1 MTKALGELVTLPEL
15 FNLGRHTVINNVEVQ
30 RFLQLFKGK
39 SNTYV
44 KNELPKEKPQAG
56 EKIKT
61 KITNN
66 EGKVDKDLM
75 SHHLEGDY
83 GAGICPVNAEGKCYF
98 GVLDIDY
105 YKSKIRKVLQFI
117 REYQLPLLPFRS
129 KSGGLHV
136 YLMLSKSVSAKTM
149 RETLNLISYYFCLD
163 IIYGKGKVEVFPK
176 QDKAEGFGSSVT
188 LPYFNA
194 ENPYTYLLDL
204 EGNQVDF
211 REALNY
217 IQNHLTTIENV
228 KEALEKLPFSD
239 APPCIQR
246 LLISGEI
253 GSEDSGR
260 NNFLFS
266 FAVYAKK
273 KYGAGF
279 EDYVHQV
286 NDTFEVPL
294 EDSVVDQICN
304 SVSTNEYVYKCKD
317 IPCNGFC
324 NKSECRKREF
334 GLGRDKGHF
343 TGIDYGQLYRYK
355 TAEPYYIWELRLQG
369 QEKWVNVVFKDE
381 GYLLDQKNFAK
392 MCVRYLNQAP
402 MQVSNNDWYA
412 ILNSVL
418 PNVKDVE
425 VKQETDTSGLSM
437 LRNAF
442 VRYLANKQARRD
454 TPFQIR
460 VGLCVRQEK
469 QGEVKYYFTHNGF
482 ADYLK
487 NQKINFDYT
496 MLRETLKTFGAEEDI
511 LVYYN
516 ALEEEKHF
524 PCWSKAEDETIKEG
538 YDSALEVEEG
548 DKASLNIEGV
558 SEADNSES
566 VEKAEEKAY
575 TEEDYKKAEDLF

>member
-1 MTKALGELVTLPEL
+1 MVSNIDA
-15 FNLGRHTVINNVEVQ
+15 Q

-66 EGKVDKDLM
+66 EGRVDKELIT
-75 SHHLEGDY
+75 HHLDGDY
-83 GAGICPVNAEGKCYF
+83 GIGVCPVNAEGKCYF

-105 YKSKIRKVLQFI
+105 YKAKIRKVLSFI
-117 REYQLPLLPFRS
+117 KEYQLPLLPFRS

-136 YLMLSKSVSAKTM
+136 YLILSKSVSAKTM

-163 IIYGKGKVEVFPK
+163 MIYGKGKVEVFPK

-204 EGNQVDF
+204 DGNEVEFKD
-211 REALNY
+211 ALVY
-217 IQNHLTTIENV
+217 IQSHLTTIEAV
-228 KEALEKLPFSD
+228 KESLSKLPYND

-246 LLISGEI
+246 LLLSGEV
-253 GSEDSGR
+253 GGEDSGR

-273 KYGAGF
+273 KYGNGF
-279 EDYVHQV
+279 EDYVKEI
-286 NDTFEVPL
+286 NEGFESPL
-294 EDSVVDQICN
+294 EDSVIDQICT
-304 SVSTNEYVYKCKD
+304 SVKSNEYIYKCKD

-343 TGIDYGQLYRYK
+343 TGIDYGQLYRYM
-355 TAEPYYIWELRLQG
+355 TAEPYYIWKLRLQG
-369 QEKWVNVVFKDE
+369 QEKWVDVVFKDE

-418 PNVKDVE
+418 PNVQDVE
-425 VKQETDTSGLSM
+425 VKQETDTSGLSL

-442 VRYLANKQARRD
+442 ITYLSNKQARRD

-460 VGLCVRQEK
+460 IGLCVRQVENG
-469 QGEVKYYFTHNGF
+469 QAKYYFTHRGF
-482 ADYLK
+482 SEYLR
-487 NQKINFDYT
+487 NQKINFDYN
-496 MLRETLKTFGAEEDI
+496 MLRETLKKFGAVEDSLKYTNAYGEDI
-511 LVYYN
+511 N
-516 ALEEEKHF
+516 F
-524 PCWSKAEDETIKEG
+524 PCWSKVEDKDIDEAYVG
-538 YDSALEVEEG
+538 AMEVEEG
-548 DKASLNIEGV
+548 DKANMGAIGV
-558 SEADNSES
+558 SEATNIAVADPK
-566 VEKAEEKAY
+566 VEDRPYTTDDLNKAKEM
-575 TEEDYKKAEDLF
+575 F

>member
-1 MTKALGELVTLPEL
+1 MV
-15 FNLGRHTVINNVEVQ
+15 NNVEVQ

-39 SNTYV
+39 NNTYV

-66 EGKVDKDLM
+66 VGKVDKDLLT
-75 SHHLEGDY
+75 HHLEGEY
-83 GAGICPVNAEGKCYF
+83 GIGICPVNAEGKCYF

-211 REALNY
+211 KEALNY
-217 IQNHLTTIENV
+217 IQSHLTTIESV

-246 LLISGEI
+246 LLISGKI

-279 EDYVHQV
+279 EDYVRQV
-286 NDTFEVPL
+286 NDTFAVPL

-425 VKQETDTSGLSM
+425 VKQETDTSGLSI

-442 VRYLANKQARRD
+442 ITYLSNKQARRD

-460 VGLCVRQEK
+460 IGLCVRQVVNG
-469 QGEVKYYFTHNGF
+469 QAKYYFTHRGF
-482 ADYLK
+482 SDYLR
-487 NQKINFDYT
+487 NQKINFDYN
-496 MLRETLKTFGAEEDI
+496 MLRETLKTFGAVEDS
-511 LVYYN
+511 LSYTNSFGDEVNY
-516 ALEEEKHF
+516 
-524 PCWSKAEDETIKEG
+524 PCWSKVEDKDIDEAYVG
-538 YDSALEVEEG
+538 AMEVEQG
-548 DKASLNIEGV
+548 DKSNMGVLGVGEATNIATDEPK
-558 SEADNSES
+558 N
-566 VEKAEEKAY
+566 EEKPY
-575 TEEDYKKAEDLF
+575 TEEDKKNADSLF